1 MTPFVRSAAAR
12 KRSARMPARLVAA
25 ALVVSTMGAA
35 RAEPA
40 WTRIAGT
47 QAGGQSVAQT
57 GSAADEIRANLKR
70 IRLPPGFAIELYALV
85 PDARHMAVAPGTD
98 TLFVGTQTGTV
109 WAVTH
114 RAGAAPAVT
123 AFVPS
128 ERFVNPNGVCFAG
141 DGTLVVAQRNRV
153 SRYRVDGSWN
163 DPANVAR
170 ADILAQGQL
179 LPPDE
184 EATGHSARTCRVGPD
199 DKVYVTIGEPF
210 NVQPR
215 AKVERYRALGI
226 GGIVRMNAFDGT
238 KREVYATGVRNSV
251 GMNFNPKDGTL
262 WFTDNQTDNL
272 GDDQPPGELDHAT
285 KPGQDFGYP
294 YWCGHVKVAG
304 SPVARDLADPART
317 GRRGVP
323 ASRVPRAS
331 GATGHDVLR
340 KHDVSGAV
348 PRRHLRRGARL
359 VEPDGVDSARSSTSF
374 RWSPTPRP
382 ARASCSRR
390 ASGATTART
399 GGGRSTSRRCA
410 TARCWS
416 ATTRRAPSTGSRTS
430 GPDAHTL
437 WGMSGGDYFSDWR

>member
-1 MTPFVRSAAAR
+1 VTSFVRSVVAR
-12 KRSARMPARLVAA
+12 ERSTRGLARLVAA
-25 ALVVSTMGAA
+25 ALVLSTMVAA
-35 RAEPA
+35 RAAEPA
-40 WTRIAGT
+40 WTRIAGM
-47 QAGGQSVAQT
+47 QPGGRSVAQT
-57 GSAADEIRANLKR
+57 GSAADEIRANLR
-70 IRLPPGFAIELYALV
+70 DIRLPPGFAIELYALV

-98 TLFVGTQTGTV
+98 TLFVGTQTGIV
-109 WAVTH
+109 WVVTH
-114 RAGAAPAVT
+114 RAGAAPVVA

-170 ADILAQGQL
+170 TDVLAQGQL

-199 DKVYVTIGEPF
+199 NKVYVTIGEPF

-226 GGIVRMNAFDGT
+226 GGIVRFDLDGT
-238 KREVYATGVRNSV
+238 KREVYATGLRNSV
-251 GMNFNPKDGTL
+251 GQDFNPKDGTL

-304 SPVARDLADPART
+304 SPVARDLADLPEPA
-317 GRRGVP
+317 
-323 ASRVPRAS
+323 
-331 GATGHDVLR
+331 
-340 KHDVSGAV
+340 GAV
-348 PRRHLRRGARL
+348 FPQVEFPAHQAQLGMTFYEGTMFPAPYRGGIFVAAH
-359 VEPDGVDSARSSTSF
+359 GS
-374 RWSPTPRP
+374 WN
-382 ARASCSRR
+382 
-390 ASGATTART
+390 RT
-399 GGGRSTSRRCA
+399 V
-410 TARCWS
+410 
-416 ATTRRAPSTGSRTS
+416 STGALVDFVPLVTNAKAGASVVFAQGFRRDDGTYW
-430 GPDAHTL
+430 GRPVDVATL
-437 WGMSGGDYFSDWR
+437 RDGSLLVSDDTAGAVYRITYKAL

>member
-1 MTPFVRSAAAR
+1 MTSFVRSAAAR

-57 GSAADEIRANLKR
+57 GSAADEIRADLKR

-114 RAGAAPAVT
+114 RAGAVPAVT

-170 ADILAQGQL
+170 SDILAQGQL

-226 GGIVRMNAFDGT
+226 GGIVRFDLDGT
-238 KREVYATGVRNSV
+238 KREVYATGLRNSV
-251 GMNFNPKDGTL
+251 GQDFNPKDGTL

-304 SPVARDLADPART
+304 SPVARDLADLPEPA
-317 GRRGVP
+317 
-323 ASRVPRAS
+323 
-331 GATGHDVLR
+331 
-340 KHDVSGAV
+340 GAV
-348 PRRHLRRGARL
+348 FPQVEFPAHQAQLGMTFYEGTMFPAPYRGGIFVAAH
-359 VEPDGVDSARSSTSF
+359 GS
-374 RWSPTPRP
+374 WN
-382 ARASCSRR
+382 
-390 ASGATTART
+390 RT
-399 GGGRSTSRRCA
+399 V
-410 TARCWS
+410 
-416 ATTRRAPSTGSRTS
+416 STGALVDFVPLVTNAKAGASVVFAQGFRRDDGTYW
-430 GPDAHTL
+430 GRPVDVATL
-437 WGMSGGDYFSDWR
+437 RDGSLLVSDDTAGAVYRVTYKSP